1 MSAVRT
7 RILLGD
13 DTDLLAP
20 ARMAILSRA
29 DLDVVMAG
37 TTEEALEIASMNPR
51 PRAAILPAK
60 GEIDGIE
67 FCRRLKSSSPDTM
80 VLLALAPGDVAAR
93 DACFLAGADDIV
105 FAPVDAADLVAR
117 IAAARG
123 PAFRQ
128 APRAEV
134 ELAIHL
140 QGSATGPVIE
150 SRGLQI
156 SVDAI
161 AVDLPNGLQTP
172 PPGTLVRATFTLYE
186 SGTLTVWARFAPGD
200 AGGAAVRLVGLN
212 EQERRS
218 IDYFVDFYR
227 KGATARAAVEE
238 VTSEVTAA
246 NPAASATTTP
256 RAPAKTQSGLPV
268 EDLKPSDRTLHAL
281 VNADLDAIA
290 SAAALVAAGREGS
303 ATPPAG
309 FSVLR
314 FRTLVPKLAPAEIS
328 ALRGTTMHNDIL
340 GDLRLCSGA
349 KLRLFEMNSQIRS
362 GAAGLSKIAVEQAVM
377 AVIAEA
383 QQIHKVLES
392 ALEARVK
399 AGNTDAVR
407 DLGPVNVGLV
417 NACIDLKRTLD
428 VEVLKKAATKVAPTC
443 APTQSRYD
451 HSTKDD
457 EPARPEAA
465 KPQEGPTGKGRRI
478 ALTLVIAVGLAAA
491 IWQNY
496 RLLNPPAAAPFMAP
510 AFLWAAGDAHILQE
524 ATREKAMIFVVDGT
538 WKAAPQKDRDA
549 ALAQMAVRAALAG
562 SSSASIVAVTGET
575 LGTVPMTS
583 ATSPA
588 PVETA
593 TPSL

>member
-7 RILLGD
+7 RILFGD
-13 DTDLLAP
+13 DTDLLAQ

-37 TTEEALEIASMNPR
+37 TTEEAVEIASMNPR

-60 GEIDGIE
+60 GEIDGVE
-67 FCRRLKSSSPDTM
+67 VCRRLKAAAPDTM

-93 DACFLAGADDIV
+93 DACFLAGADDV
-105 FAPVDAADLVAR
+105 AFAPIDAADLVAR
-117 IAAARG
+117 IGAARG

-134 ELAIHL
+134 ALALHL
-140 QGSATGPVIE
+140 QGSTTGPVIE

-156 SVDAI
+156 STDAI
-161 AVDLPNGLQTP
+161 AVQLPNGVQTP
-172 PPGTLVRATFTLYE
+172 PPGTLVRAIFTLYE
-186 SGTLTVWARFAPGD
+186 GGTLTVWARFAPGD
-200 AGGAAVRLVGLN
+200 AGGAAIRLVGLH

-218 IDYFVDFYR
+218 IGYFVDFYR

-238 VTSEVTAA
+238 VTNEVTLA
-246 NPAASATTTP
+246 NPAASATTTTM
-256 RAPAKTQSGLPV
+256 PAKTHSGLAV
-268 EDLKPSDRTLHAL
+268 EDLKPSDQTLHEL

-290 SAAALVAAGREGS
+290 SAAGLIAAGRES
-303 ATPPAG
+303 RAMPPAG

-362 GAAGLSKIAVEQAVM
+362 GAAGLSKIAAEQAVM

-383 QQIHKVLES
+383 QQIHKTLEA

-428 VEVLKKAATKVAPTC
+428 VEVLKKTATNVGPGVAPTQ
-443 APTQSRYD
+443 TKYD
-451 HSTKDD
+451 HSAKED
-457 EPARPEAA
+457 ESARPATA
-465 KPQEGPTGKGRRI
+465 KPRQGPAGKGRRI
-478 ALTLVIAVGLAAA
+478 ALTLVVAAGLVAA

-496 RLLNPPAAAPFMAP
+496 RLLNPPAAAPFTAP
-510 AFLWAAGDAHILQE
+510 AFLWAAGDAHIVQE
-524 ATREKAMIFVVDGT
+524 AKREKGMIFVVDGT

-549 ALAQMAVRAALAG
+549 ALAKMATRAALAG
-562 SSSASIVAVTGET
+562 SSSASIVAVTGES

-583 ATSPA
+583 ATA

>member
-7 RILLGD
+7 RILFGD
-13 DTDLLAP
+13 DTDLLAQ

-37 TTEEALEIASMNPR
+37 TTEEALEIAAMNPR

-60 GEIDGIE
+60 GEIDGVE
-67 FCRRLKSSSPDTM
+67 VCRRLKSSSPDTM
-80 VLLALAPGDVAAR
+80 ILLALAPGDLGSR

-117 IAAARG
+117 IGAARG

-128 APRAEV
+128 APRADV
-134 ELAIHL
+134 ELALHL

-156 SVDAI
+156 STDAI
-161 AVDLPNGLQTP
+161 AVQLPNGVQPP
-172 PPGTLVRATFTLYE
+172 PPGTLVRAIFTLYE
-186 SGTLTVWARFAPGD
+186 GGTLTVWARFAPGD
-200 AGGAAVRLVGLN
+200 AGSAAVRLVGLH

-238 VTSEVTAA
+238 VTNEVTLA
-246 NPAASATTTP
+246 NPAASATPTAT
-256 RAPAKTQSGLPV
+256 PAKTQSGLAV
-268 EDLKPSDRTLHAL
+268 EDLKPTDQTLHEL

-290 SAAALVAAGREGS
+290 SAAGLVTAGREGT
-303 ATPPAG
+303 AMPPAG

-314 FRTLVPKLAPAEIS
+314 FRTLVPKLAPAEVS

-362 GAAGLSKIAVEQAVM
+362 GAAGLSKIAAEQAVM

-383 QQIHKVLES
+383 QQIHKILEA

-428 VEVLKKAATKVAPTC
+428 VEILKKAATNVAAAGA
-443 APTQSRYD
+443 APTQAKYD
-451 HSTKDD
+451 HAPKDD
-457 EPARPEAA
+457 EASRPATA
-465 KPQEGPTGKGRRI
+465 KPRQAPAGKGRRI
-478 ALTLVIAVGLAAA
+478 ALTLIIAGGLAAA

-496 RLLNPPAAAPFMAP
+496 RLLNPPAAAPFTAP

-549 ALAQMAVRAALAG
+549 ALAKMATRAALAG

-575 LGTVPMTS
+575 LGTVPMAS
-583 ATSPA
+583 ATA

>member
-7 RILLGD
+7 RILFGD
-13 DTDLLAP
+13 DTDLLAQ
-20 ARMAILSRA
+20 ARLAVLSRA

-60 GEIDGIE
+60 GEIDGVE
-67 FCRRLKSSSPDTM
+67 VCRRLKSSAPETM

-93 DACFLAGADDIV
+93 DACFLAGADDVV
-105 FAPVDAADLVAR
+105 FAPIDAADLVTR
-117 IAAARG
+117 IGAARG

-134 ELAIHL
+134 ALALHL
-140 QGSATGPVIE
+140 QGSTTGPVIE
-150 SRGLQI
+150 CRGLQI
-156 SVDAI
+156 STDAI
-161 AVDLPNGLQTP
+161 AVQLPNGLQTP
-172 PPGTLVRATFTLYE
+172 PPGTLVRAIFTLYE
-186 SGTLTVWARFAPGD
+186 KGTLTVWARFAPGD
-200 AGGAAVRLVGLN
+200 AGGAAIRLVGLH

-218 IDYFVDFYR
+218 IGYFVEFYR

-238 VTSEVTAA
+238 VTNEVTLA
-246 NPAASATTTP
+246 NPAASATTTTTTM
-256 RAPAKTQSGLPV
+256 PAKTHGGLPV
-268 EDLKPSDRTLHAL
+268 EDLKPSDRTLHEL
-281 VNADLDAIA
+281 VNADLDGIA
-290 SAAALVAAGREGS
+290 SAAALVTAGRES
-303 ATPPAG
+303 TASPPSG

-314 FRTLVPKLAPAEIS
+314 FRTLVPKLAPAEVS

-349 KLRLFEMNSQIRS
+349 KLRLFEMNAQIRS
-362 GAAGLSKIAVEQAVM
+362 GAAGMSKIAAEQAVM

-383 QQIHKVLES
+383 QQIHKTLEA

-428 VEVLKKAATKVAPTC
+428 VEVLKKTATNVGPGA
-443 APTQSRYD
+443 APTQTKYD
-451 HSTKDD
+451 HAAKEDESARPATAKPRQ
-457 EPARPEAA
+457 EPA
-465 KPQEGPTGKGRRI
+465 GKGRRI
-478 ALTLVIAVGLAAA
+478 ALTLVIAGALSVA

-496 RLLNPPAAAPFMAP
+496 RLLNPPAAAPFTAP
-510 AFLWAAGDAHILQE
+510 AFLWASGDAHVVQE
-524 ATREKAMIFVVDGT
+524 AKRETGMIFVVDGT
-538 WKAAPQKDRDA
+538 WKTAPQKDRDA
-549 ALAQMAVRAALAG
+549 ALAKMATRAALAG
-562 SSSASIVAVTGET
+562 ASSASIVAVTGES

-583 ATSPA
+583 ATA
-588 PVETA
+588 PVATA